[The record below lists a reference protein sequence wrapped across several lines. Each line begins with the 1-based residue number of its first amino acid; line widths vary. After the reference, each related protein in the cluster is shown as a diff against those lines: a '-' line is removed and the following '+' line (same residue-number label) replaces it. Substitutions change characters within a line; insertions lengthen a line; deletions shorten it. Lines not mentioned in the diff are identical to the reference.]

1 MASNENFVPPYIVDY
16 INAHAAP
23 EHPVLAELRAE
34 TAKLGGIAVMQI
46 AREQGPFMSLLIE
59 IIGAR
64 NYLEVGTFTGYSAL
78 AATLAMGPQGKSVC
92 CDVSEEWTSIARR
105 YWQKAGVAPQID
117 LRLGD
122 GRTTLTQLIEQGRAG
137 TFDLMFID
145 ADKTGYQAY
154 FDLGLKLLRQGG
166 LILVDNVLWSGRVAD
181 LSNTEESTRAIRAFN
196 DSCAADPRVTQM
208 ILPIGDGVTVARK
221 R

>member
-1 MASNENFVPPYIVDY
+1 MASTENFVPQKIVDY

-23 EHPVLAELRAE
+23 EHPALAELRAE
-34 TAKLGGIAVMQI
+34 TMKLGGVSVMQI
-46 AREQGPFMSLLIE
+46 AREQGPFMALLIE
-59 IIGAR
+59 IVGAK

-78 AATLAMGPQGKSVC
+78 AATLAMGPQGRSVC
-92 CDVSEEWTSIARR
+92 CDVSEEWTAIARR
-105 YWQKAGVAPQID
+105 YWQKAGVAAQID

-122 GRTTLTQLIEQGRAG
+122 GRKTLAQLIEQGRAE

-145 ADKTGYQAY
+145 ADKTGYQTY
-154 FDLGLKLLRQGG
+154 FDLGLQLLRTGG
-166 LILVDNVLWSGRVAD
+166 LVLVDNVLWSGRVAD
-181 LSNTEESTRAIRAFN
+181 PSNQEESTRAIRAFN
-196 DSCAADPRVTQM
+196 DSCAKDPRVTQM

>member
-1 MASNENFVPPYIVDY
+1 MASNENFVPQSIVDY

-34 TAKLGGIAVMQI
+34 TAKLGGVSVMQI
-46 AREQGPFMSLLIE
+46 AREQGPFMALLIA

-64 NYLEVGTFTGYSAL
+64 RYLEVGTFTGYSAL
-78 AATLAMGPQGKSVC
+78 AATLAMGPEGHSVC
-92 CDVSEEWTSIARR
+92 CDVSDEWTSIAQR
-105 YWQKAGVAPQID
+105 YWAKAGVAQQID

-122 GRTTLTQLIEQGRAG
+122 GRATLARLIEEGRG
-137 TFDLMFID
+137 ESFDLMFID
-145 ADKTGYQAY
+145 ADKPSYQAY
-154 FDLGLKLLRQGG
+154 FNRGLQLLRPGG

-181 LSNTEESTRAIRAFN
+181 ATNQEESTRAIRAFN
-196 DSCAADPRVTQM
+196 DACAKDARVTQM